1 MITDESVNI
10 NEYRVKILAGFHG
23 GEASRGKYM
32 CENPRCRCQVFYRH
46 GIYERF
52 VVELSDEALEKS
64 SLEDLLSHFNDYCH
78 RIQILRVVCRDCG
91 RTHAILPSD
100 VIPFHQ
106 ISMVLM
112 MSLFMM
118 IRLNDKS
125 SEQRIRVPQ
134 SARGDEDLYQAVSWQ
149 YLHALFQIL
158 QQYLPRMIAALRQ
171 SLIYTQSVDPRADE
185 LLRIYLDGSHPSRTY
200 LAYLRLFRCPLFVSR
215 RNTVTYPLR
224 YIVSGIG

>member
-1 MITDESVNI
+1 
-10 NEYRVKILAGFHG
+10 
-23 GEASRGKYM
+23 M

-46 GIYERF
+46 GTYERF

-91 RTHAILPSD
+91 T
-100 VIPFHQ
+100 
-106 ISMVLM
+106 MVLM

-185 LLRIYLDGSHPSRTY
+185 LLRIYLDGSHPSRAY

>member
-1 MITDESVNI
+1 MNRPRYIDNIQFEKDINLSNGSIIHCYRIDNNFEEQILDEWSLHIRRNYI
-10 NEYRVKILAGFHG
+10 
-23 GEASRGKYM
+23 
-32 CENPRCRCQVFYRH
+32 
-46 GIYERF
+46 
-52 VVELSDEALEKS
+52 SDEALEKS

-185 LLRIYLDGSHPSRTY
+185 LLRIYLDGSHPSRAY